1 MGFNKKYLPPL
12 MELKNRLAESPESI
26 KYYWNADALIG
37 PAESIDYIE
46 HLWVEHQKNK
56 LENQGSSTG
65 ET

>member
-12 MELKNRLAESPESI
+12 QELKQRLADNPEAV

-37 PAESIDYIE
+37 PSESVDYIQ
-46 HLWVEHQKNK
+46 HLWEEHQKEI
-56 LENQGSSTG
+56 LGNQGSSTG